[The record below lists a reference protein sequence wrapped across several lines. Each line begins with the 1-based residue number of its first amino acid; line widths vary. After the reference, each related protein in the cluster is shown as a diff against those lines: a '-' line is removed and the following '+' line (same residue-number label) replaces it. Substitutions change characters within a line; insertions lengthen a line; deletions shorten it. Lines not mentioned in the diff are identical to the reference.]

1 MQTLYMNLKKEANAI
16 ESDHKRITN
25 PSYNENNWNK
35 ERQAIN
41 SKIKSFQTK
50 YENLKQKVEYVKN
63 NCLDS
68 SYQNKLE
75 IYDELLNNKIK
86 KNTLPAINAIKYKV
100 SEYSSVEMRPTQEED
115 ENKSQQQ
122 EITFNLMNDKEVLEK
137 RRKDL
142 EEIHMTAAQIKD
154 TTDIMVQEVEKQ
166 GAQLNEIETNVITS
180 KENAEKAKQE
190 ITKADQMS
198 KGNNKRMCCFIF
210 IILIA
215 IGGISA
221 IIISLI
227 FGLKKK

>member
-1 MQTLYMNLKKEANAI
+1 MESLYINLKKEAIAI

-25 PSYNENNWNK
+25 PSYNENNWNQ
-35 ERQAIN
+35 ERKAIN
-41 SKIKSFQTK
+41 LKIKSFQTK
-50 YENLKQKVEYVKN
+50 YESLKEKVEYVKN
-63 NCLDS
+63 NSLDS

-115 ENKSQQQ
+115 EKKSQQQ
-122 EITFNLMNDKEVLEK
+122 EIVYDLMNNKEVLEQ
-137 RRKDL
+137 RRKEL
-142 EEIHMTAAQIKD
+142 NEINVIAAQLKD

-166 GAQLNEIETNVITS
+166 GAQLDEIETNVITS

-190 ITKADQMS
+190 IIKADQMS
-198 KGNNKRMCCFIF
+198 KGNNKRMCCLIF
-210 IILIA
+210 IIFIA

-227 FGLKKK
+227 FGLKK

>member
-142 EEIHMTAAQIKD
+142 EEIHKTAAQLKD

-166 GAQLNEIETNVITS
+166 GAQLDEIETNVITS

-198 KGNNKRMCCFIF
+198 KGNNKRMCCLIF

-221 IIISLI
+221 IIIALI

>member
-41 SKIKSFQTK
+41 LKIKSFQTK

-142 EEIHMTAAQIKD
+142 EEIHKTAAQLKD

-166 GAQLNEIETNVITS
+166 GAQLDEIETNVITS

-198 KGNNKRMCCFIF
+198 KGNNKRMCCLIF

-221 IIISLI
+221 IIIALI

>member
-63 NCLDS
+63 NCIDS

-142 EEIHMTAAQIKD
+142 EEIHKTAAQLKD

-166 GAQLNEIETNVITS
+166 GAQLDEIETNVITS

-198 KGNNKRMCCFIF
+198 KGNNKRMCCLIF

-221 IIISLI
+221 IIIALI